1 MTVISP
7 TQEKPTRGNAPSPDV
22 VVVGSGAG
30 GGPLVKQ
37 LAELGL
43 NVLVLERGAAVPRE
57 DDNWNVGEVFRERK
71 YSPFEMWKDRTGK
84 SFRPSSWYNVGG
96 STKFF
101 GTVMM
106 RLRERDFEA
115 VEHAEGV
122 SPAWPFS
129 YAELEPFYAEA
140 EHLFGVHGDPSPDP
154 TEPPRS
160 GQLPHGAVGSE
171 PYVARIEERLR
182 TKGLHPF
189 PLPVAVDLHPG
200 GKCVR
205 CGTCDGFPCAVG
217 GKNDAETRCI
227 EPALKT
233 GRVTLWTGAFA
244 RRLLL
249 AGDGRSINAIEVE
262 HQDSIK
268 TVSAGIYV
276 LSAGAVN
283 SALILMRSAAGA
295 FPTGL
300 ANSADV
306 VGRHYMTHNLTTMMA
321 VSTRENPTKFQKTL
335 AFNDFYDGEP
345 GYPFPMGNVQ
355 TLGKLQSGM
364 LVAGA
369 KHMPQVIARALTRRS
384 FDILTTSE
392 DLPKAENR
400 VMLHGGNVHVSVQ
413 ANNLECHRRLNKQVK
428 GILRDIGFPL
438 VLAKTLP
445 VNFTAAQ
452 CGTIRMGKDP
462 AQSALDC
469 YCRSW
474 DHRNLFVVDA
484 SFMPT
489 SGAINPSLTIA
500 AQSLRVAQHI
510 AAAEFG
516 IGRAIDGTGHGAR
529 LA

>member
-1 MTVISP
+1 MRMS
-7 TQEKPTRGNAPSPDV
+7 APSPDV
-22 VVVGSGAG
+22 VVIGSGAG
-30 GGPLVKQ
+30 GGPLVRR

-43 NVLVLERGAAVPRE
+43 NVLLLERGAAVPRE
-57 DDNWNVGEVFRERK
+57 ADNWNVGKVFKERK
-71 YSPFEMWKDRTGK
+71 YSPFEIWKDRAGNN
-84 SFRPSSWYNVGG
+84 FRPSSWYNIGG

-106 RLRERDFEA
+106 RLRASDFEA
-115 VEHAEGV
+115 VEHAEGL
-122 SPAWPFS
+122 SPAWPIS
-129 YAELEPFYAEA
+129 YAELEPYYVEA
-140 EHLFGVHGDPSPDP
+140 EHLFGIHGDPSLDP
-154 TEPPRS
+154 WEPPRS
-160 GQLPHGAVGSE
+160 EQLPYGAVGSE
-171 PYVARIEERLR
+171 PYVARIEQRLR
-182 TKGLHPF
+182 AKGLHPF

-227 EPALKT
+227 EPALET
-233 GRVTLWTGAFA
+233 GRVTLWTGAFV
-244 RRLLL
+244 RRLLV
-249 AGDGRSINAIEVE
+249 ADDGRTINAVEVE
-262 HQDSIK
+262 HQGNIK
-268 TVSAGIYV
+268 TVSAGIFV

-283 SALILMRSAAGA
+283 SALILMRSATGS
-295 FPTGL
+295 FPDGL
-300 ANSADV
+300 ANSTDI

-369 KHMPQVIARALTRRS
+369 KYLPQTIARALTKRS
-384 FDILTTSE
+384 FDILTMSE

-400 VMLHGGNVHVSVQ
+400 VVLRDGNVHISVQ
-413 ANNLECHRRLNKQVK
+413 ANNLKCHRRLNKRVK
-428 GILRDIGFPL
+428 RILHDIGFPL
-438 VLAKTLP
+438 VLTKTLP

-452 CGTIRMGKDP
+452 CGTIRMGLDP
-462 AQSALDC
+462 RHSALDP

-474 DHRNLFVVDA
+474 DHPNLFVVDA

-489 SGAINPSLTIA
+489 SAATNPSLTIA
-500 AQSLRVAQHI
+500 AQALRVAQHI
-510 AAAEFG
+510 ARVEFG
-516 IGRAIDGTGHGAR
+516 IERATHGPVQGRR
-529 LA
+529 LS